1 MSYRSLKLSVIQ
13 ILVGMI
19 WAWWGLALAGRM
31 GHAAPGWALPAVWM
45 GTLIPLLIVWSARRT
60 SLTGS
65 PLRLT
70 PEQRRWYRRI
80 TNLEILGVIIAVIAC
95 SNAGRDDLMLVVASW
110 IVALHFFLLYP
121 VFRGPA
127 AAVARRFLITG
138 VILAVLA
145 GAGWRLTAAAPRQV
159 VVGVGMLAV
168 MWVTAL
174 WHLRRANG

>member
-19 WAWWGLALAGRM
+19 WAWWGLALAGRK
-31 GHAAPGWALPAVWM
+31 GHAAPGWALPAVWV
-45 GTLIPLLIVWSARRT
+45 GTLILLLIVWSAGRT

-65 PLRLT
+65 PLPLT

-80 TNLEILGVIIAVIAC
+80 TSLEILGVIVAVIAC
-95 SNAGRDDLMLVVASW
+95 SDAGRDDLMLVMASW

-138 VILAVLA
+138 VIIAVLA
-145 GAGWRLTAAAPRQV
+145 GAGWGLAAAAPRQAI
-159 VVGVGMLAV
+159 VGVGMLAV

-174 WHLRRANG
+174 LHLRTAS